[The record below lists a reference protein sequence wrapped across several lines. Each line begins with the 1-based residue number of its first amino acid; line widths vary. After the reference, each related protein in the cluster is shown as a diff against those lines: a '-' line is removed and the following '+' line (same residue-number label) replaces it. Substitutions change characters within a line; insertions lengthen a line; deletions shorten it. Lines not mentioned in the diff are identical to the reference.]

1 MMSKND
7 QFYRF
12 FVVYNHFL
20 KVLLIIIII
29 LVLLSTSGCMESK
42 KAITIKATIEENEV
56 PLITSVES
64 KIESIPAL
72 KYPKDIQPNFPGVY
86 VLIISGNNRVNYWTS
101 IPYTGSGIYEM
112 TTGLRFDINEGET
125 ARVIVTVNDE
135 NGDRIAINTSTI
147 II

>member
-1 MMSKND
+1 MLSKNVHD
-7 QFYRF
+7 CKKGE
-12 FVVYNHFL
+12 NNIL
-20 KVLLIIIII
+20 KIFTSLLII

-42 KAITIKATIEENEV
+42 KAITIKATIEENEA
-56 PLITSVES
+56 PLITSLEA

-72 KYPKDIQPNFPGVY
+72 KYPKDIKPNFPGVY

-101 IPYTGSGIYEM
+101 IPYTGPGIYEI

-135 NGDRIAINTSTI
+135 SGDRVAINTSTI